1 MRDVS
6 MVDTSRWDQSFV
18 DVDTLASTDSNCF
31 DRRRTNNQLF
41 DFVIGLDNGS
51 TTRWVIGPA
60 GCLSDVD
67 RKIGSRVKPTGHLST
82 TRNDV
87 NSNWTNC
94 GVSADDWFLAIG
106 RNKTQPVV
114 DRTQSADRIYQNT
127 TINHCSVSDDSTVPP
142 VLPRR
147 ASAGKLSTASR
158 PCLLPPIVCDECP
171 TSPGIPSPSLSS
183 AESCQHAALRSST
196 SPMWNHR
203 SAVETQTS
211 ASDRPVTNDG
221 LCGSV
226 AHAAYSQ
233 VASFLPQWDLER
245 LEVVYRR
252 LVSSGFYFGR
262 MSIGEATERLGRW
275 PVGSFLLRDSSD
287 PRYLFSVSIQTCR
300 GTTSIRMAYRSGL
313 FRLDCSPDQEHLM
326 PTFDCALRLVTH
338 YVRLCAAS
346 VASAAASSSS
356 AADRRNDAQQTST
369 RNGHSYVLLESSGRK
384 DTPVLLTKP
393 YRDQPASLGHLCRRT
408 VHSRLTL
415 GGCGDSGRDAAVD
428 RLHLIPSLKTYLKDY
443 PYDI

>member
-1 MRDVS
+1 
-6 MVDTSRWDQSFV
+6 
-18 DVDTLASTDSNCF
+18 
-31 DRRRTNNQLF
+31 
-41 DFVIGLDNGS
+41 
-51 TTRWVIGPA
+51 
-60 GCLSDVD
+60 
-67 RKIGSRVKPTGHLST
+67 
-82 TRNDV
+82 
-87 NSNWTNC
+87 
-94 GVSADDWFLAIG
+94 
-106 RNKTQPVV
+106 
-114 DRTQSADRIYQNT
+114 
-127 TINHCSVSDDSTVPP
+127 
-142 VLPRR
+142 
-147 ASAGKLSTASR
+147 
-158 PCLLPPIVCDECP
+158 
-171 TSPGIPSPSLSS
+171 
-183 AESCQHAALRSST
+183 
-196 SPMWNHR
+196 MWNHR

-221 LCGSV
+221 LSGSV

-252 LVSSGFYFGR
+252 LVSCGFYFGR
-262 MSIGEATERLGRW
+262 MSIGEATERLSRW

-346 VASAAASSSS
+346 VASAASSSS
-356 AADRRNDAQQTST
+356 AADRRNDAQQTSK

-393 YRDQPASLGHLCRRT
+393 YRAQPASLGHLCRRT